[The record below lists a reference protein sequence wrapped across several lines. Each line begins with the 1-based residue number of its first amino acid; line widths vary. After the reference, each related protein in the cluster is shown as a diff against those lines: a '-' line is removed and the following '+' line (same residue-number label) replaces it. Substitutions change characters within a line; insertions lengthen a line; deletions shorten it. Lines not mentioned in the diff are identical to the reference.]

1 MKRRKFISRTI
12 VGSAIAGGTAG
23 LTGQSKAYAQSDQA
37 FTSDN
42 IRFAENLVIER
53 DVPGQPHKGKVLAA
67 IHEHAD
73 DIPLGCSGTVAKLIK
88 EGYTG
93 YLIRVTNDM
102 EDPAP
107 TIGQKV
113 ANIDLDH
120 QDVGRALGFKKIYDL
135 AYRKHH
141 LDNISIHEITGRL
154 IYLFRMLQVDTVITH
169 DPFMHYDQNPDHMV
183 TANAVKTACWMS
195 SEGAD
200 YSEFLQAGLKKKSVR
215 EKYYYGAGPR
225 AQYNFT
231 LVNRVVDISSVIDKK
246 VEANLANK
254 IWGPHAG
261 RDFKSIKESLTRGR
275 EGQLGRHFGLEYAEA
290 FVHHG

>member
-1 MKRRKFISRTI
+1 MERRKFIGRT
-12 VGSAIAGGTAG
+12 IAGGAIFGGSFG
-23 LTGQSKAYAQSDQA
+23 LTGRSNTYAQSNRT

-73 DIPLGCSGTVAKLIK
+73 DVPLGCAGTVAKLIK

-107 TIGQKV
+107 TLGQKV

-120 QDVGRALGFKKIYDL
+120 QEVGRALGFKKIYNL

-141 LDNISIHEITGRL
+141 LDNISIHEFTGRL

-183 TANAVKTACWMS
+183 TANAVKEPAGCLAKVQTIRNFYRPGS
-195 SEGAD
+195 RKRVSE
-200 YSEFLQAGLKKKSVR
+200 KNITMV
-215 EKYYYGAGPR
+215 
-225 AQYNFT
+225 
-231 LVNRVVDISSVIDKK
+231 
-246 VEANLANK
+246 
-254 IWGPHAG
+254 
-261 RDFKSIKESLTRGR
+261 
-275 EGQLGRHFGLEYAEA
+275 
-290 FVHHG
+290 

>member
-1 MKRRKFISRTI
+1 
-12 VGSAIAGGTAG
+12 
-23 LTGQSKAYAQSDQA
+23 
-37 FTSDN
+37 
-42 IRFAENLVIER
+42 
-53 DVPGQPHKGKVLAA
+53 
-67 IHEHAD
+67 
-73 DIPLGCSGTVAKLIK
+73 
-88 EGYTG
+88 
-93 YLIRVTNDM
+93 M

-107 TIGQKV
+107 TLGQKV

-120 QDVGRALGFKKIYDL
+120 QEVGRVLGFKKIYNL

-141 LDNISIHEITGRL
+141 LDNISIHELTGRL

-200 YSEFLQAGLKKKSVR
+200 YPEFLQAGLKKKGVR
-215 EKYYYGAGPR
+215 EKYYYGAGPNS
-225 AQYNFT
+225 QYNFT
-231 LVNRVVDISSVIDKK
+231 LINRIVDISSVIDKK

-261 RDFKSIKESLTRGR
+261 KDFKTIKYSLTRGS
-275 EGQLGRHFGLEYAEA
+275 EGQLGRHFGIEYAEA
-290 FVHHG
+290 FVHQG